1 MIHRAR
7 VGLKPLVMWLWPR
20 ITMDTFISIT
30 RLIFFIIWKD
40 KCLLKLYIV
49 WPRRTPDA
57 RVDGRD
63 LILHNQGLNSNKVR
77 IKKWQS
83 SMDIFTS
90 AQTYFTRYPF
100 NIHCVFSDISCYC
113 CNTLY
118 YTWYNLFYII
128 QFAHYTT
135 LFPNTSC
142 SFTILDHSGLTTKTF
157 FFPNISCI

>member
-1 MIHRAR
+1 
-7 VGLKPLVMWLWPR
+7 
-20 ITMDTFISIT
+20 
-30 RLIFFIIWKD
+30 
-40 KCLLKLYIV
+40 
-49 WPRRTPDA
+49 
-57 RVDGRD
+57 
-63 LILHNQGLNSNKVR
+63 
-77 IKKWQS
+77 
-83 SMDIFTS
+83 MDIFTS

-157 FFPNISCI
+157 FFPNISCIQRPLGFLHTACSCWFDGQVKQIKGYTSFNYPRTKDAESSSFESFSLPLYSGPIVLYAGGLNHLPYLQSIAVSMAVMGRFFDK